1 MWKPK
6 KILELEEEIDSLK
19 EEKAFL
25 AQHNAQLKKELEESK
40 STKRKC
46 TEKCEACKNGY
57 VFFDEFQQRTR
68 RFCLLDVKCKDFVRK
83 EDEKCT

>member
-1 MWKPK
+1 MWKSK

-25 AQHNAQLKKELEESK
+25 AQHNAQLKKELEELK

-46 TEKCEACKNGY
+46 NEACGACKNGY
-57 VFFDEFQQRTR
+57 SFYDAFKQKDRY
-68 RFCLLDVKCKDFVRK
+68 FCLLDVKCKDFKRK
-83 EDEKCT
+83 GDD